1 MAPIQSP
8 MQRCNAVLRALG
20 ARYRLREHRRSPW
33 ITVYQLGEGGKTR
46 EHSVRGYAAADP
58 QAVESLQDL
67 LIGPPA
73 AASPLCS
80 LMARTTCLSVRP
92 TTPAGLR
99 SVRPWWR
106 SSGARG

>member
-67 LIGPPA
+67 LIEATRSGKPPVF
-73 AASPLCS
+73 PDGQDD
-80 LMARTTCLSVRP
+80 LSV
-92 TTPAGLR
+92 
-99 SVRPWWR
+99 
-106 SSGARG
+106 GAAHNPCWPRAA